1 MSLLGNIIWLLL
13 GGLICAIG
21 WCLAGVLCC
30 ITIIGIPIG
39 LQCFKFSKLV
49 LSPFGKEIV
58 YGNMSGGSMVLNVFW
73 MIFCGW
79 ELAVMSAVAG
89 IICCITI
96 IGIPFGL
103 QHFKFA
109 LLALLP
115 FGAEVR

>member
-58 YGNMSGGSMVLNVFW
+58 YGNMSGGSMVLNVFLDDFLRLGIGGNVCCSRNYLLYNNHRYSFW
-73 MIFCGW
+73 
-79 ELAVMSAVAG
+79 LAA
-89 IICCITI
+89 
-96 IGIPFGL
+96 F
-103 QHFKFA
+103 
-109 LLALLP
+109 
-115 FGAEVR
+115 

>member
-109 LLALLP
+109 LLPLLP